1 MTERHVA
8 AFGEIG
14 LPHRPLEFAR
24 RLGHLGRLEVLGRQ
38 GQARAAI
45 TEVAGCDE
53 ETTWVEAYRNLPV
66 VLRGCVSASS
76 PRTME
81 WSADYLRVNA
91 AAREQ
96 LAPPLLSSR
105 PPCKR
110 EHGQPHECPGPGT
123 AHCGSRGR

>member
-24 RLGHLGRLEVLGRQ
+24 RLGHLGHLEVLGRQ

-91 AAREQ
+91 AARER
-96 LAPPLLSSR
+96 LAVGSAAPLLSS
-105 PPCKR
+105 
-110 EHGQPHECPGPGT
+110 
-123 AHCGSRGR
+123 SL

>member
-24 RLGHLGRLEVLGRQ
+24 RLGHLEVLGRQ

-53 ETTWVEAYRNLPV
+53 ETTWVAAYRNLPV

-91 AAREQ
+91 AARER
-96 LAPPLLSSR
+96 LAVGSAAPLLSS
-105 PPCKR
+105 
-110 EHGQPHECPGPGT
+110 
-123 AHCGSRGR
+123 SL